1 MAMTSFRKIILAL
14 CCLWAAY
21 GALAQT
27 SVKRPVTYNY
37 QLGIEAYNDGR
48 FRDSFDYF
56 EKELAQNPKNGYAML
71 WEAYIYDANKM
82 YGQAL
87 ANTEKSLKY
96 LPSKDKEY
104 IAIAYGKRGD
114 LHLIVGDTIQAISD
128 YDHAY
133 KTNKGNEYMLK
144 KCDIY
149 NLQGKYDEVNTIL
162 CRLLEKDKTDPV
174 LWVYLARNVTEKG
187 KFDSAIEKCTY
198 AITLDPNYSSAYSF
212 RATPYIEQHKYKEAV
227 DDVIKALSIND
238 SDTRAQYHMIELADK
253 AFDLLSAGLKAQ
265 QVRDGKNPLW
275 SYNLGYFNAYKSR
288 HAEAEQ
294 AFRKALAISQE
305 EGVKYYLRNIYG
317 RLSYSLNEQGK
328 YQEALQ
334 YADEALAEDSTYAMA
349 YSDKA
354 NAYYSLNKTMM
365 AIDVLTEAIKQCP
378 DEISFYDER
387 ARMYMYA
394 GLYRNALDDINLA
407 ISMDNE
413 DVSYLM
419 LRVEIYQR
427 MKRYEEAQVDC
438 ENVIRIETQHPEEI
452 RDKQMLTYAYIRS
465 GDKANALN
473 TIKYVYEEDPDA
485 EDEYDLACM
494 YSLMDLKEE
503 ALGHFGR
510 ALSKGYCDFVHIDND
525 TDLDNIREIKR
536 FAQLIEEYKAK
547 RLTKSQLGNEVGLEE
562 YDEKVVEVPF
572 TKEAGICK
580 VKCTINGLPLHFYF
594 DTGATDVTISN
605 VEAQFMIK
613 NDYLN
618 PTDVKGSAYYS
629 TADGNITAGTVI
641 LLRKVDFG
649 GLELTNVRASVVD
662 NQQAPLLLGQSVLSK
677 LGKVE
682 IDNEKHVLKITTRI
696 PKKVK

>member
-1 MAMTSFRKIILAL
+1 M
-14 CCLWAAY
+14 
-21 GALAQT
+21 
-27 SVKRPVTYNY
+27 
-37 QLGIEAYNDGR
+37 
-48 FRDSFDYF
+48 
-56 EKELAQNPKNGYAML
+56 
-71 WEAYIYDANKM
+71 
-82 YGQAL
+82 
-87 ANTEKSLKY
+87 
-96 LPSKDKEY
+96 
-104 IAIAYGKRGD
+104 
-114 LHLIVGDTIQAISD
+114 
-128 YDHAY
+128 
-133 KTNKGNEYMLK
+133 
-144 KCDIY
+144 
-149 NLQGKYDEVNTIL
+149 NTIL
-162 CRLLEKDKTDPV
+162 CCLLEKDKTDPV
-174 LWVYLARNVTEKG
+174 LWVYLARNETEKG
-187 KFDSAIEKCTY
+187 KFESAIEKCTY

>member
-1 MAMTSFRKIILAL
+1 
-14 CCLWAAY
+14 
-21 GALAQT
+21 
-27 SVKRPVTYNY
+27 
-37 QLGIEAYNDGR
+37 
-48 FRDSFDYF
+48 
-56 EKELAQNPKNGYAML
+56 
-71 WEAYIYDANKM
+71 M

-174 LWVYLARNVTEKG
+174 LWVYLARNETEKG

-387 ARMYMYA
+387 TRMYMYA

>member
-1 MAMTSFRKIILAL
+1 
-14 CCLWAAY
+14 
-21 GALAQT
+21 
-27 SVKRPVTYNY
+27 
-37 QLGIEAYNDGR
+37 
-48 FRDSFDYF
+48 
-56 EKELAQNPKNGYAML
+56 
-71 WEAYIYDANKM
+71 
-82 YGQAL
+82 
-87 ANTEKSLKY
+87 
-96 LPSKDKEY
+96 
-104 IAIAYGKRGD
+104 
-114 LHLIVGDTIQAISD
+114 SD

-174 LWVYLARNVTEKG
+174 LWVYLARNETEKG

-473 TIKYVYEEDPDA
+473 TIKDVYEEDPDA

-503 ALGHFGR
+503 ALGHFGC

-572 TKEAGICK
+572 TKDAGICK
-580 VKCTINGLPLHFYF
+580 VKCTINGLPLHSYF

>member
-1 MAMTSFRKIILAL
+1 
-14 CCLWAAY
+14 
-21 GALAQT
+21 
-27 SVKRPVTYNY
+27 
-37 QLGIEAYNDGR
+37 
-48 FRDSFDYF
+48 
-56 EKELAQNPKNGYAML
+56 
-71 WEAYIYDANKM
+71 
-82 YGQAL
+82 
-87 ANTEKSLKY
+87 
-96 LPSKDKEY
+96 
-104 IAIAYGKRGD
+104 
-114 LHLIVGDTIQAISD
+114 
-128 YDHAY
+128 
-133 KTNKGNEYMLK
+133 
-144 KCDIY
+144 
-149 NLQGKYDEVNTIL
+149 
-162 CRLLEKDKTDPV
+162 
-174 LWVYLARNVTEKG
+174 
-187 KFDSAIEKCTY
+187 
-198 AITLDPNYSSAYSF
+198 
-212 RATPYIEQHKYKEAV
+212 
-227 DDVIKALSIND
+227 
-238 SDTRAQYHMIELADK
+238 
-253 AFDLLSAGLKAQ
+253 
-265 QVRDGKNPLW
+265 
-275 SYNLGYFNAYKSR
+275 
-288 HAEAEQ
+288 
-294 AFRKALAISQE
+294 
-305 EGVKYYLRNIYG
+305 
-317 RLSYSLNEQGK
+317 
-328 YQEALQ
+328 
-334 YADEALAEDSTYAMA
+334 
-349 YSDKA
+349 
-354 NAYYSLNKTMM
+354 
-365 AIDVLTEAIKQCP
+365 
-378 DEISFYDER
+378 
-387 ARMYMYA
+387 MYA

>member
-1 MAMTSFRKIILAL
+1 
-14 CCLWAAY
+14 
-21 GALAQT
+21 
-27 SVKRPVTYNY
+27 
-37 QLGIEAYNDGR
+37 
-48 FRDSFDYF
+48 
-56 EKELAQNPKNGYAML
+56 ML

-174 LWVYLARNVTEKG
+174 LWVYLARNETEKG

-473 TIKYVYEEDPDA
+473 TIKDVYEEDPDA

-503 ALGHFGR
+503 ALGHFGC

-572 TKEAGICK
+572 TKDAGICK

-618 PTDVKGSAYYS
+618 ATDVKGSAYYS

>member
-1 MAMTSFRKIILAL
+1 M
-14 CCLWAAY
+14 
-21 GALAQT
+21 
-27 SVKRPVTYNY
+27 
-37 QLGIEAYNDGR
+37 
-48 FRDSFDYF
+48 
-56 EKELAQNPKNGYAML
+56 
-71 WEAYIYDANKM
+71 
-82 YGQAL
+82 
-87 ANTEKSLKY
+87 
-96 LPSKDKEY
+96 
-104 IAIAYGKRGD
+104 
-114 LHLIVGDTIQAISD
+114 
-128 YDHAY
+128 
-133 KTNKGNEYMLK
+133 
-144 KCDIY
+144 
-149 NLQGKYDEVNTIL
+149 NTIL

-174 LWVYLARNVTEKG
+174 LWVYLARNETEKG

>member
-1 MAMTSFRKIILAL
+1 M
-14 CCLWAAY
+14 
-21 GALAQT
+21 
-27 SVKRPVTYNY
+27 
-37 QLGIEAYNDGR
+37 
-48 FRDSFDYF
+48 
-56 EKELAQNPKNGYAML
+56 
-71 WEAYIYDANKM
+71 
-82 YGQAL
+82 
-87 ANTEKSLKY
+87 
-96 LPSKDKEY
+96 
-104 IAIAYGKRGD
+104 AYGKRGD

-174 LWVYLARNVTEKG
+174 LWVYLARNETEKG

-618 PTDVKGSAYYS
+618 PTDVKGSAYYG

>member
-1 MAMTSFRKIILAL
+1 
-14 CCLWAAY
+14 
-21 GALAQT
+21 
-27 SVKRPVTYNY
+27 
-37 QLGIEAYNDGR
+37 
-48 FRDSFDYF
+48 
-56 EKELAQNPKNGYAML
+56 ML

-174 LWVYLARNVTEKG
+174 LWVYLARNETEKG

-227 DDVIKALSIND
+227 DDVIKALSIDD

-365 AIDVLTEAIKQCP
+365 AIDVLTEAIRQCP

-413 DVSYLM
+413 GVSYLM

-473 TIKYVYEEDPDA
+473 TIKDVYEEDPDA

-503 ALGHFGR
+503 ALGHFGC

-613 NDYLN
+613 NDYLK

>member
-1 MAMTSFRKIILAL
+1 
-14 CCLWAAY
+14 
-21 GALAQT
+21 
-27 SVKRPVTYNY
+27 
-37 QLGIEAYNDGR
+37 
-48 FRDSFDYF
+48 
-56 EKELAQNPKNGYAML
+56 ML

-174 LWVYLARNVTEKG
+174 LWVYLARNETEKG

-473 TIKYVYEEDPDA
+473 TIKDVYEEDPDA

-503 ALGHFGR
+503 ALGHFGC

-572 TKEAGICK
+572 TKDAGICK
-580 VKCTINGLPLHFYF
+580 VKCTINGLPLHSYF

>member
-1 MAMTSFRKIILAL
+1 
-14 CCLWAAY
+14 
-21 GALAQT
+21 
-27 SVKRPVTYNY
+27 
-37 QLGIEAYNDGR
+37 
-48 FRDSFDYF
+48 
-56 EKELAQNPKNGYAML
+56 
-71 WEAYIYDANKM
+71 M

-174 LWVYLARNVTEKG
+174 LWVYLARNETEKG

-473 TIKYVYEEDPDA
+473 TIKDVYEEDPDA

-503 ALGHFGR
+503 ALGHFGC

-572 TKEAGICK
+572 TKDAGICK

>member
-1 MAMTSFRKIILAL
+1 
-14 CCLWAAY
+14 
-21 GALAQT
+21 
-27 SVKRPVTYNY
+27 
-37 QLGIEAYNDGR
+37 
-48 FRDSFDYF
+48 
-56 EKELAQNPKNGYAML
+56 
-71 WEAYIYDANKM
+71 M

-174 LWVYLARNVTEKG
+174 LWVYLARNETEKG